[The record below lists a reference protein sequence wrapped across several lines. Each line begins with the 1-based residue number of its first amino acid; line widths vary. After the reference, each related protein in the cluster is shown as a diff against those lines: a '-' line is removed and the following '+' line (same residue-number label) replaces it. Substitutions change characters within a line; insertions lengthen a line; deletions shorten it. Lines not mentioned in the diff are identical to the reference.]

1 MHSLRTLLDYLHI
14 DTFSPDNIRKLRKGR
29 RVSNEKATYTHL
41 LNRIGEIES
50 VLGFEEF
57 YKEFNSI
64 RLKPQIR
71 ETIKNCIQDNS
82 LIDYDIPFPQKKDY
96 DFTFADI
103 YCNVGGA
110 TLGLMNEG
118 GRCVFSIESQKKKW
132 SNIYT
137 TNFGISPYAHP
148 EWINGEYPKADV
160 LISSLDIQQIPLI
173 QEGKIK
179 LEELR
184 DTDFYRLIEIINKIQ
199 PKVIIIES
207 KKTLRLESFEKT
219 VSVVLRTIKEATG
232 YYIVNPA
239 TLDALNYGV
248 PQRRT
253 RTWFIAFDNP
263 ISAMEFQ
270 WPKPQK
276 RIWKLKDIIDNN
288 PEPKYYISEKH
299 FNFLEEY
306 DKKNKKLGYKFGS
319 NILNLEKESYSII
332 YGGKGWD
339 KNIISQPEN
348 APEFLPNGQI
358 SNKQGLRRLT
368 SLELYRLQGFPDG
381 FISLDGW
388 RTAWDYAGRATN
400 VKVASAI
407 TRAIKLAISEEVINK
422 GAKKLIESG
431 LNFNRR

>member
-1 MHSLRTLLDYLHI
+1 M
-14 DTFSPDNIRKLRKGR
+14 
-29 RVSNEKATYTHL
+29 
-41 LNRIGEIES
+41 
-50 VLGFEEF
+50 GFEEF

-64 RLKPQIR
+64 RLKPEIR
-71 ETIKNCIQDNS
+71 KTIKNCIEDNS
-82 LIDYDIPFPQKKDY
+82 LIDYDIPFPPKKEY

-118 GRCVFSIESQKKKW
+118 GRCVFSLESEKKKW

-137 TNFGISPYAHP
+137 TNFGIAPYAHP

-179 LEELR
+179 IEELY
-184 DTDFYRLIEIINKIQ
+184 DTDFYRLIDIINKIQ
-199 PKVIIIES
+199 PKAIIIES

-219 VSVVLRTIKEATG
+219 VAVLLRTIKEATG

-239 TLDALNYGV
+239 ILDALNYGV
-248 PQRRT
+248 PQKRK
-253 RTWFIAFDNP
+253 RTWFVAFDNP

-276 RIWKLKDIIDNN
+276 RTWKLKDIIDHN
-288 PEPKYYISEKH
+288 PEPKYYLSEKH
-299 FNFLEEY
+299 SNFLEEY
-306 DKKNKKLGYKFGS
+306 NEKNKKLGNDFGS
-319 NILNLEKESYSII
+319 IVLNLEKESYSII

-339 KNIISQPEN
+339 KNIICQPEK
-348 APEFLPNGQI
+348 APQILPNGQRCN
-358 SNKQGLRRLT
+358 NKGLRRLT
-368 SLELYRLQGFPDG
+368 SSELYRLQGFPDE
-381 FISLDGW
+381 FVSLDGW

-400 VKVASAI
+400 VKVASAVM
-407 TRAIKLAISEEVINK
+407 RAIKIAIDEKTINK